1 MIELKSAIINCNKI
15 SRFFGSKFVVS
26 ILDPTEVSFQND
38 RLQQEL
44 DQTKMENK
52 NLTKQMTSWKEQ
64 LLDIGKYR
72 CNHILCSLMF

>member
-1 MIELKSAIINCNKI
+1 MIELKSAIIISKILKLI

-64 LLDIGKYR
+64 LLDIGK
-72 CNHILCSLMF
+72 CQLFKLPN